1 MADITVKDEYVTV
14 KDKATGD
21 VIICEFYPRARIET
35 MQDITNFIF
44 LNQVEDGLVM
54 PLDGMLVKYKIY
66 ITDAKDLLCPKK
78 DVKID
83 KDTILT
89 DTTKFELVKP
99 LKPPKPIEIK
109 PPK

>member
-1 MADITVKDEYVTV
+1 MADITVTGEYVTV
-14 KDKATGD
+14 KDKATGN

-35 MQDITNFIF
+35 MQDIKNTKD
-44 LNQVEDGLVM
+44 LNKVEDGM
-54 PLDGMLVKYKIY
+54 AIPKDGVLEKYKIY